1 MAIISTSIMS
11 TLMSDRE
18 PAEHRPNL
26 RRGVVAAWMTALIIF
41 AASAGFHALASWR
54 TAPPTSPGVVI
65 PQHDQT
71 RGDGQY
77 RGEASPFEHFDTEH
91 YTVW

>member
-1 MAIISTSIMS
+1 MS
-11 TLMSDRE
+11 SLKSAGE
-18 PAEHRPNL
+18 RPNL
-26 RRGVVAAWMTALIIF
+26 WRGVVAAWVTALIIF
-41 AASAGFHALASWR
+41 AASAGLHALASWR
-54 TAPPTSPGVVI
+54 TALPSLPGAVI

-77 RGEASPFEHFDTEH
+77 RGEPSPFERFDTEH